1 MQDNHLTKITK
12 DNPALGNLVL
22 SWQTAKYSDEDG
34 LGPMGSLYEAGD
46 SLVAVARLEEGGGAT
61 ILGSG
66 VMVGP
71 GLLLTATHV
80 LDEFP
85 SDDPGP
91 VFLTFLPNGSR
102 AWLRRDQVTVAR
114 PSQFYEWQ
122 TIKSDITLVSCT
134 LNSEAHADA
143 PLMLAPM
150 EVALPL
156 VGDRLWAMGFRHQGM
171 DGRSALVT
179 PFVSSGLVTA
189 AFPHG
194 RGERMA
200 SPCFEVDMDTIGGM
214 SGGPVVNADGRLV
227 GIVSSSLEGGPSHI
241 TLIWEALRFR
251 VSGATPKL
259 MENKTV
265 SLLGAQALGFA
276 KLKGHVER
284 DPFGD
289 VTLKLSE
296 AEGELFAA
304 SVSPSVVEA
313 AKPRALDENQLE
325 AFLDSWGAD
334 LEDAALESAIHVL
347 GQVSV
352 DKAREFLQDDCI
364 PQKYLDAIEGF
375 SVEDCDGVE
384 DLTVTATEEID
395 EDSFRL
401 DYYFDVGTLIWTVE
415 IDEAFVRDNT
425 EGLDEHFYNARREH
439 GIVRMEAYQRRYFRG
454 SAIFRRGAEVF
465 SDAAITL
472 SALKPRRR
480 GKMRQPGVAAE
491 VDGP

>member
-1 MQDNHLTKITK
+1 MEMQENYTIEVTRE
-12 DNPALGNLVL
+12 NPALGNLAL
-22 SWQTAKYSDEDG
+22 SWQTAEYSAEDG
-34 LGPMGSLYEAGD
+34 LGPMGSLHEAGD
-46 SLVAVARLEEGGGAT
+46 SLVAVVRLEEDGGMT

-85 SDDPGP
+85 IDGPGP
-91 VFLTFLPNGSR
+91 VFLTFLSDGCR
-102 AWLRRDQVTVAR
+102 VWLPQDQMTVTG
-114 PSQFYEWQ
+114 PSQFDERRK
-122 TIKSDITLVSCT
+122 IKSDITLVSCT
-134 LNSEAHADA
+134 LNSDAYAGA
-143 PLMLAPM
+143 PLLLAPM

-200 SPCFEVDMDTIGGM
+200 SPCFEVNMDTLGGM
-214 SGGPVVNADGRLV
+214 SGGPVVNADGHLV

-241 TLIWEALRFR
+241 TLIWEAIRFR

-259 MENKTV
+259 RANKTV
-265 SLLGAQALGFA
+265 SLLGAQMLGFA

-296 AEGELFAA
+296 EEGALFAA
-304 SVSPSVVEA
+304 SVAPSVLEEA
-313 AKPRALDENQLE
+313 GPRVLDENQLE
-325 AFLDSWGAD
+325 AFLESWGAD
-334 LEDAALESAIHVL
+334 LEDAALEGAIQVL
-347 GQVSV
+347 SQLRVEKV
-352 DKAREFLQDDCI
+352 REFLADDYI
-364 PQKYLDAIEGF
+364 PQAYLDAIGGF
-375 SVEDCDGVE
+375 SVEDFDGVE
-384 DLTVTATEEID
+384 DLTVTTTRAID
-395 EDSFRL
+395 EDRIRL
-401 DYYFDVGTLIWTVE
+401 DYYFGLGALIWTVE
-415 IDEAFVRDNT
+415 IDEAFARDNA
-425 EGLDEHFYNARREH
+425 EGLDQHFYNTRREH
-439 GIVRMEAYQRRYFRG
+439 GIARMEAYQRRYFRG
-454 SAIFRRGAEVF
+454 SAIFHKEAEVF

-472 SALKPRRR
+472 SALKPKRR
-480 GKMRQPGVAAE
+480 GERRQP
-491 VDGP
+491 DI

>member
-1 MQDNHLTKITK
+1 MRENHAIEVTRE
-12 DNPALGNLVL
+12 NPALGNLAL
-22 SWQTAKYSDEDG
+22 SWQTAEYSHEDG
-34 LGPMGSLYEAGD
+34 LGPMGSLHEAGD
-46 SLVAVARLEEGGGAT
+46 SLVAVARFEEGGGVT

-85 SDDPGP
+85 IDGPGP
-91 VFLTFLPNGSR
+91 VFLTFLPDGCR
-102 AWLRRDQVTVAR
+102 AWLPRDQMTVTG
-114 PSQFYEWQ
+114 PSRFDERRK
-122 TIKSDITLVSCT
+122 IKSDITLVSCT
-134 LNSEAHADA
+134 LNSDAHAGA
-143 PLMLAPM
+143 PLILAPM
-150 EVALPL
+150 EIALPL
-156 VGDRLWAMGFRHQGM
+156 IGDRLWAMGFRHQGM

-179 PFVSSGLVTA
+179 PLVSSGLVTA

-200 SPCFEVDMDTIGGM
+200 SPCFEVDMDTLGGM

-241 TLIWEALRFR
+241 TLIWEAIRFR
-251 VSGATPKL
+251 VAGATPKL
-259 MENKTV
+259 RANKTV

-296 AEGELFAA
+296 DEAALFAK
-304 SVSPSVVEA
+304 SVAPPVVEA
-313 AKPRALDENQLE
+313 AKTRVLDENQLE

-334 LEDAALESAIHVL
+334 LEDAALEGAIRVL

-352 DKAREFLQDDCI
+352 KKAREFLADDYI

-375 SVEDCDGVE
+375 SVEDFDGVE
-384 DLTVTATEEID
+384 DLTVTATEAID

-401 DYYFDVGTLIWTVE
+401 DYYFDVGALIWTVE
-415 IDEAFVRDNT
+415 IDEAFARDNRN
-425 EGLDEHFYNARREH
+425 GLDEHFYNARREH
-439 GIVRMEAYQRRYFRG
+439 GIARMEAYQRRYFRG
-454 SAIFRRGAEVF
+454 SAIFHRDAEVF

-472 SALKPRRR
+472 SALKPRRK
-480 GKMRQPGVAAE
+480 GKMKQPGVSAE
-491 VDGP
+491 ADSP

>member
-1 MQDNHLTKITK
+1 MQEDHLSEVTE
-12 DNPALGNLVL
+12 DNPALGNIAL
-22 SWQTAKYSDEDG
+22 SWQTAKYSAEDG
-34 LGPMGSLYEAGD
+34 LGPMGSLHEAGD

-85 SDDPGP
+85 TDGPGP

-102 AWLRRDQVTVAR
+102 AWLPKDQMTVTR

-134 LNSEAHADA
+134 LNSEAHADV

-150 EVALPL
+150 EIALPL

-200 SPCFEVDMDTIGGM
+200 SPCFEVDMDTLGGM

-259 MENKTV
+259 MANKTV
-265 SLLGAQALGFA
+265 SLLGAHALGLA

-296 AEGELFAA
+296 EEGELFAA
-304 SVSPSVVEA
+304 SISPSVVEA
-313 AKPRALDENQLE
+313 ATPPVLNENQLG

-334 LEDAALESAIHVL
+334 LEEAALGSAIRMLSHL
-347 GQVSV
+347 SLE
-352 DKAREFLQDDCI
+352 KAREFLVHDHI

-375 SVEDCDGVE
+375 SIEDFDGVE
-384 DLTVTATEEID
+384 DLTVTATEAIE
-395 EDSFRL
+395 EGSFRL
-401 DYYFDVGTLIWTVE
+401 NYYFDVGALIWTVE
-415 IDEAFVRDNT
+415 FDEAFVCDNA
-425 EGLDEHFYNARREH
+425 EGLDEHFYNAHREH
-439 GIVRMEAYQRRYFRG
+439 GIARMEAYQRCYFRG
-454 SAIFRRGAEVF
+454 SAIFHRDAEVF
-465 SDAAITL
+465 SDAAVTY

-480 GKMRQPGVAAE
+480 G
-491 VDGP
+491 